1 MSKETKSIMFLGTG
15 SDVGKSITATAFCRI
30 LKRRGISVA
39 PFKAQNMSNNSFIT
53 AEGGEIGRA
62 QVVQAEASGLIPSSD
77 MNPILLKPS
86 SGLGAQVVIQGKVA
100 GQMAAMSYHEYKPN
114 LVKAVMES
122 YHRLAA
128 EFDVIVMEGA
138 GSCGEINLKKNDLV
152 NFGMARR
159 VNAPCVLVGDIDR
172 GGVFAQIIGSMALMT
187 RKEKDLTK
195 GFIINKFRGDPNLF
209 KDGIDIIE
217 KRTRRPV
224 YGLVPFYENIYIDP
238 EDSVAVQTDKRPVLP
253 TQPSKVNV
261 AVIKLPGIS
270 NFTDV
275 ESLERESDVLVNYLT
290 RAQNLEDYDL
300 LLLPGTKNVVEDAVW
315 LSRTGWAKRIRNF
328 VDSGGW
334 VLGLCGGYQLLGQ
347 ELHDP
352 LGVESPR
359 KKVKALS
366 IIPLVTRLE
375 GDKILRKVD
384 GKELITNKRIQGYE
398 IHMGRTRPISEN
410 AASELNPTVKIRAQG
425 QGPYYLDGYSLDNGR
440 IRGTYVHGLL
450 DAPGFRLEYLNAIR
464 RNKGLPERK
473 KAAPGHGQRFKQ
485 YDLLADHYE
494 KYVDVDAVLK
504 EIGI

>member
-1 MSKETKSIMFLGTG
+1 MTSNTKTIMFLGTG
-15 SDVGKSITATAFCRI
+15 SDVGKSVTATAFCRI
-30 LKRRGISVA
+30 LKRRGVSVA

-62 QVVQAEASGLIPSSD
+62 QVVQAEAAGLIPSSD
-77 MNPILLKPS
+77 MNPVLLKPS
-86 SGLGAQVVIQGKVA
+86 SGLGSQIVIQGRVA
-100 GQMAAMSYHEYKPN
+100 GQMEAAEYHRHKPN

-122 YHRLAA
+122 FHRLA
-128 EFDVIVMEGA
+128 EQFDVIVMEGA

-159 VNAPCVLVGDIDR
+159 VDAPCVLVGDIDR

-195 GFIINKFRGDPNLF
+195 GFIINKFRGDPDLF
-209 KDGIDIIE
+209 NDGLDIIQN
-217 KRTRRPV
+217 RTRRPV
-224 YGLVPFYENIYIDP
+224 FGLVPFYETIHIDP
-238 EDSVAVQTDKRPVLP
+238 EDSVAVQTDKRPIVP
-253 TQPSKVNV
+253 TQPKKINV

-275 ESLERESDVLVNYLT
+275 ESLEREPDVLVNYLT
-290 RAQNLEDYDL
+290 RSQSLDNYDL

-315 LSRTGWAKRIRNF
+315 LSRTGWAGRIREF
-328 VDSGGW
+328 VDAGGW

-347 ELHDP
+347 EVHDP

-359 KKVKALS
+359 KKVKALG
-366 IIPLVTRLE
+366 IMPLVTKLE

-384 GKELITNKRIQGYE
+384 GTELLTGRRIQGYE
-398 IHMGRTRPISEN
+398 IHMGRTQPISED
-410 AASELNPTVKIRAQG
+410 AASELTPTVKIRTEG

-440 IRGTYVHGLL
+440 IRGTYVHGLV

-464 RNKGLPERK
+464 RHKGLPARK
-473 KAAPGHGQRFKQ
+473 QAAPGHGQRFKQ

-494 KYVDVDAVLK
+494 KYVDVDAIFK
-504 EIGI
+504 EMGI